1 MRALLREKWPEQHGQ
16 EVSQTPFR
24 IIIPAHNEEAVIA
37 RCLSAIIEDC
47 PVDAGLEIVVVA
59 NGCDDLTAEIA
70 RSFGDPVRVEETQI
84 ASKTSAINLGMSG
97 AQGLP
102 CLVMDADVKA
112 GFDTL
117 HATALA
123 VSSPDLTA
131 ASPALAIDFTGVS
144 SWVRSYYDVWTNLPY
159 ARAKL
164 IGGGVYGLS
173 AEAVEALLPFPDVI
187 ADDLFV
193 RTQIPFSHRQTVYQ
207 TREGNPAKVTMFPPR
222 TARELVSIEAR
233 RRRGTMQLKRHL
245 GNGAQVEGNG
255 LGPVL
260 RELGKSFG
268 FADLLRYATVKLAG
282 RLLAIA
288 HQAFGREHW
297 DKDLSSRDAR

>member
-1 MRALLREKWPEQHGQ
+1 MEERPGQHGQ

-47 PVDAGLEIVVVA
+47 PADAGVEIVVIA
-59 NGCDDLTAEIA
+59 NGCDDRTAEIA
-70 RSFGDPVRVEETQI
+70 RLFGDPVRVEETQI
-84 ASKTSAINLGMSG
+84 ASKTSAINLGMAD

-112 GFDTL
+112 GFDAL

-123 VSSPDLTA
+123 VSSTDVTA

-144 SWVRSYYDVWTNLPY
+144 NWVRSYYDVWRNLPY

-173 AEAVEALLPFPDVI
+173 AEAIEALLPFPDVI

-193 RTQIPFSHRQTVYQ
+193 RTQIPFPQRQTVHR
-207 TREGNPAKVTMFPPR
+207 TLDGNPAKVTMFPPK
-222 TARELVSIEAR
+222 TVRELVSIEAR
-233 RRRGTMQLKRHL
+233 RRRGTIQLKQYL
-245 GNGAQVEGNG
+245 GDGAQVEGNG
-255 LGPVL
+255 VGSLL

-268 FADLLRYATVKLAG
+268 FADLLRYGTVKLAG

-288 HQAFGREHW
+288 HQAFGREQW
-297 DKDLSSRDAR
+297 DKDLSSRDAT